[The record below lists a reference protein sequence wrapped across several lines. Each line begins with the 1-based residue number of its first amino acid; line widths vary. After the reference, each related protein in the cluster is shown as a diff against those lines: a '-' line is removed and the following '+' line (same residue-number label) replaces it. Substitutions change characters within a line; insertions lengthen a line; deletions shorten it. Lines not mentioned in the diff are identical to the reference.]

1 VVTNSFTPGEP
12 GAPSD
17 YTTVVDVLA
26 ELAEAGYAGTLW
38 VTDKGEI
45 RCGECRHTADPT
57 TMQLTG
63 LRRLEGASDPDDE
76 VAVLELI
83 CRSCGARGT
92 SVVKYGPGATEGE
105 LRVLAAVED
114 HRRD

>member
-1 VVTNSFTPGEP
+1 VTNPFTPGEP

-26 ELAEAGYAGTLW
+26 ELAERGYAATFW
-38 VTDKGEI
+38 VTEDGQI
-45 RCGECRHTADPT
+45 RCGECRHTAEPAS
-57 TMQLTG
+57 MQLTG

-76 VAVLELI
+76 VAVLALV
-83 CRSCGARGT
+83 CGHCGARGT
-92 SVVKYGPGATEGE
+92 SVVKYGPGSSEGE

>member
-1 VVTNSFTPGEP
+1 VTNSFTPGEP

-26 ELAEAGYAGTLW
+26 ELAEQGYTATFW
-38 VTDKGEI
+38 VTEAGEI
-45 RCGECRHTADPT
+45 RCGECRSTADPT

-63 LRRLEGASDPDDE
+63 LRRFEGASDPDDE
-76 VAVLELI
+76 VAVLLLV
-83 CRSCGARGT
+83 CAHCGARGT
-92 SVVKYGPGATEGE
+92 SVIKYGPGATEGE
-105 LRVLAAVED
+105 LAVLAAVED